1 MSFNDLLIHTVT
13 IYNLVP
19 GSTDRYG
26 NETQVFDAGTSTPA
40 RVQALDV
47 GGQARERLAG
57 GDARSHWFEIF
68 MPPSITING
77 LSQIQW
83 GTKRMMVDGEP
94 ALIHD
99 GVGAHH
105 YQVNA
110 REVLGG

>member
-1 MSFNDLLIHTVT
+1 VSFTDLLIHTVT
-13 IYNLVP
+13 VFNIAA

-26 NETQVFDAGTSTPA
+26 NESQAFDAGTASPA

-57 GDARSHWFEIF
+57 GDTRSRWFEVF
-68 MPPSITING
+68 LPPTVTIDG

-83 GTKRMMVDGEP
+83 GAKRLQVDGEP
-94 ALIHD
+94 SLIND
-99 GVGAHH
+99 SAGPHH

>member
-1 MSFNDLLIHTVT
+1 MSFDDLLIHTVT
-13 IYNLVP
+13 IFNTVS

-26 NETQVFDAGTSTPA
+26 NEIQTFDAGTATPA

-57 GDARSHWFEIF
+57 ADTRSHWFEIF
-68 MPPSITING
+68 MPPTVTING

-83 GTKRMMVDGEP
+83 GTKRLQVDGEP
-94 ALIHD
+94 SLKYD

>member
-13 IYNLVP
+13 IYNLVA

-26 NETQVFDAGTSTPA
+26 NETQVFDAGTATPA

-57 GDARSHWFEIF
+57 ADTRSRWFEIF
-68 MPPSITING
+68 MPSTVTISG

-83 GTKRMMVDGEP
+83 GTKRLMVDGEP

-99 GVGAHH
+99 GVGPHH